1 MLILNEG
8 INEVPDDQ
16 TQPPQEATWQ
26 YSPEDTT
33 GTVSASIEPV
43 SWTASEYIEHAKGL
57 SWFVL
62 LGLGLVALVALVYF
76 MTGKDIFASVMVG
89 IAGLVF
95 GIFAARPPKVLQY
108 SISPAGVQIGEKLYP
123 FKEFKSFAVL
133 TEGPLP
139 SLLLM
144 PLKRFLP
151 PITLFYDPKSE
162 DAILNALSAYLPHEE
177 KEPDAVDRLMSRIR
191 F

>member
-1 MLILNEG
+1 MA
-8 INEVPDDQ
+8 DDQ
-16 TQPPQEATWQ
+16 APLPQDTAWQ
-26 YSPEDTT
+26 YSANDETAGSTPN
-33 GTVSASIEPV
+33 SIEPV

-62 LGLGLVALVALVYF
+62 LGLGLVALVVLIYF
-76 MTGKDIFASVMVG
+76 VTGKDIFASAMVG
-89 IAGLVF
+89 VAGLVF

-108 SISPAGVQIGEKLYP
+108 TISPAGIQIGPKLYT

-133 TEGPLP
+133 AEGPLP
-139 SLLLM
+139 SLLLL

-151 PITLFYDPKSE
+151 PITVFYDPKSE
-162 DAILNALSAYLPHEE
+162 DAILNALSAYLPHED